1 MFEPTVLFGIP
12 GKVVVVAGAGY
23 VGLCEEG
30 SEGGG
35 GGDAG
40 GGIAGGAG
48 VQCTTYSS
56 PRGRGL

>member
-1 MFEPTVLFGIP
+1 MLVPIVLFGIP

-23 VGLCEEG
+23 VGLCEKG
-30 SEGGG
+30 PEGGG

-48 VQCTTYSS
+48 VQCTT
-56 PRGRGL
+56 